1 MTKLFEGKRLAE
13 EMLDDLKSQA
23 HDFESKYNRKLTLA
37 AVQIGDLVENTKYL
51 SLKTKIFSQAG
62 AEVKLF
68 QYGSGKAVEE
78 YISEIEKLNNDPTL
92 DGIMIQLPL
101 GSNLCDADR
110 EKIISTIDSSKDVD
124 GMKEG
129 SDFTAPVV
137 LAVLRALK
145 EAGNYFKLS
154 SKPLSV
160 LVLGSH
166 GFVGGKIMNILADR
180 ERVTEL
186 TGLDNYELTGID
198 IESIDRLKDEVKSAD
213 IVITTTGISGLILA
227 DWVKDGFVGIDV
239 GAPDAE
245 FAEGCGEKASFMTPV
260 PGGVGPLTVSY
271 LLENLLK
278 AGNTVDR

>member
-1 MTKLFEGKRLAE
+1 MTKLFEGKRLAG

-23 HDFESKYNRKLTLA
+23 LDFESKYNRKLTLA
-37 AVQIGDLVENTKYL
+37 AVQIGDLAENSKYL
-51 SLKTKIFSQAG
+51 SLKIKVFSQAG

-101 GSNLCDADR
+101 GSNVNDFDR

-129 SDFTAPVV
+129 SGFTAPVV

-145 EAGNYFKLS
+145 EAGNYLELS
-154 SKPLSV
+154 SKSLSI

-166 GFVGGKIMNILADR
+166 GFVGRKIMNNLVDR
-180 ERVTEL
+180 ERGTKL
-186 TGLDNYELTGID
+186 TGLGNYELMGID
-198 IESIDRLKDEVKSAD
+198 IESINRLKDEVKRAD
-213 IVITTTGISGLILA
+213 VVITTTGTSGLISA
-227 DWVKDGFVGIDV
+227 DWVKNSFVGIDV

-245 FAEGCGEKASFMTPV
+245 FAEGCSEKASFMTPV
-260 PGGVGPLTVSY
+260 PGGVGPLTISY
-271 LLENLLK
+271 LLGNLLK
-278 AGNTVDR
+278 VRNTVDR